1 MNRKILGNSF
11 FMVLHLT
18 GISLLRR
25 APERQITQAEDYTE
39 PQSDPVSIFSPTATH
54 TSQDAGLLLILCH
67 LIIMQLTLTLE
78 SKFLNPKPSAKSIS
92 LTYIAGPHLACVG
105 QPVLIPTGSDKGL
118 TNCRYK
124 TTQHSFLWNANRII

>member
-18 GISLLRR
+18 GISRLRR

-39 PQSDPVSIFSPTATH
+39 PVRSCIHFLPTAAH

-67 LIIMQLTLTLE
+67 LIIMQLALTLE

-92 LTYIAGPHLACVG
+92 LKYIAGPHLACVG

-118 TNCRYK
+118 TNRRYK